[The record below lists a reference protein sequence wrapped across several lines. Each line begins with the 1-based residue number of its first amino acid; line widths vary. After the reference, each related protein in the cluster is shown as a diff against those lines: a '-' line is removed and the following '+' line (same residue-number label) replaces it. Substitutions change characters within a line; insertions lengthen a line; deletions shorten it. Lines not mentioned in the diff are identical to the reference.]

1 MPNLRDYTTQAR
13 RLNTRMWAHQEPRTR
28 IEPTWLTNAEDILA
42 ERAHRAQAGFM
53 AERRGRLVREI
64 EEVSMYQAMFAF
76 SVYVRN
82 HIVTTNPDEANSVL
96 HAKLLREKKKACHW
110 SRDPGSIVDLK
121 EALTFVRYFR
131 RYGKIIWNKDITK

>member
-13 RLNTRMWAHQEPRTR
+13 RLNTRMWSHQEPRTR
-28 IEPTWLTNAEDILA
+28 IETWLNNAEEMFA
-42 ERAHRAQAGFM
+42 ENAHRAQAGSM

-82 HIVTTNPDEANSVL
+82 HIVTTNPDEANEVL
-96 HAKLLREKKKACHW
+96 RTKLLRAKKKACHW

-131 RYGKIIWNKDITK
+131 RYGKVIWGRKAV

>member
-1 MPNLRDYTTQAR
+1 MPNLRDYTKQAR

-28 IEPTWLTNAEDILA
+28 IDTWLNNAEEMFA
-42 ERAHRAQAGFM
+42 ENAHRAQAGFM

-64 EEVSMYQAMFAF
+64 EEVSMFQTMFAF
-76 SVYVRN
+76 SIYVRN
-82 HIVTTNPDEANSVL
+82 HIVTTNPDVANSVL
-96 HAKLLREKKKACHW
+96 HAKLLREKKKAFHW

-131 RYGKIIWNKDITK
+131 RYGKIIWNKEITK

>member
-28 IEPTWLTNAEDILA
+28 IEPTWLTSAEEMFA
-42 ERAHRAQAGFM
+42 ENSHRAQAGFM

-64 EEVSMYQAMFAF
+64 EEVSMYQFMFAF

-82 HIVTTNPDEANSVL
+82 NIVTTNPDEANEVL
-96 HAKLLREKKKACHW
+96 RTKLLRAKSKECHW
-110 SRDPGSIVDLK
+110 SHDPGSIVDLK

-131 RYGKIIWNKDITK
+131 RYGKIIWNKDIKK